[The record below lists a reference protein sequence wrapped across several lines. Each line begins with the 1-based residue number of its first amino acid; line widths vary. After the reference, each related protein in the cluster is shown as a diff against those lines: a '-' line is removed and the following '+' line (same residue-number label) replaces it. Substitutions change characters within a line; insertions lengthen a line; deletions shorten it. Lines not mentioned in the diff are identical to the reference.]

1 MSWVVSRSS
10 RPVVFCKRDTLENF
24 AEFTENPLSLDS
36 LFNRVTKN
44 PRATADNILVAGE
57 KFVEQ
62 RHLSN
67 FQKQPHQKW
76 SVKKSF
82 LENFTKFT
90 GKHVFCN
97 FIKRLYHRCFL
108 VKFAKFLRMP
118 ILKNICERLLLNFKG
133 KF

>member
-1 MSWVVSRSS
+1 MVAGSN
-10 RPVVFCKRDTLENF
+10 PVAVTKGSPGSFPEAVARWFSVKEILLRISQNSQKI
-24 AEFTENPLSLDS
+24 PSLDS
-36 LFNRVTKN
+36 LFNRVTEN

-76 SVKKSF
+76 SVKKSV

-90 GKHVFCN
+90 GKHVLQ
-97 FIKRLYHRCFL
+97 LY
-108 VKFAKFLRMP
+108 
-118 ILKNICERLLLNFKG
+118 
-133 KF
+133 